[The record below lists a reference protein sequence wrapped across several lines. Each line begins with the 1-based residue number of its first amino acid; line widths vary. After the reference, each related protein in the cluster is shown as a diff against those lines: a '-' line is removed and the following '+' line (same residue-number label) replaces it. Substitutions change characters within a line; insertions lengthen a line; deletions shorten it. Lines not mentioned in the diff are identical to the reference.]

1 MLTRSGY
8 MKIID
13 TTTYFEE
20 KLMMNLRFN
29 ILNSYV
35 DHFIVCEA
43 IMISDC
49 VFPISSDSS
58 AMTHSTNFFHSS
70 AAVLKVAP

>member
-1 MLTRSGY
+1 

-29 ILNSYV
+29 ILNQYV
-35 DHFIVCEA
+35 DNFIVSEA
-43 IMISDC
+43 R
-49 VFPISSDSS
+49 F
-58 AMTHSTNFFHSS
+58 THSGKKKDIYF
-70 AAVLKVAP
+70 